1 MKNHIKNI
9 TPPPQMEIG
18 GFHLGRRSLI
28 ININIVESDDGF
40 YEWDSIEI
48 LPLQQTY
55 EGITAALINAKYSN
69 DEMQAITN
77 NMTAKLS
84 LFFEELLVG
93 GGLTNAIKTLKDTYD
108 DSNSTAFKDM
118 QIWRKEAKEI
128 ALQALEFARENGLS

>member
-1 MKNHIKNI
+1 MKQKTTFKPNFVEFVGYRTGRPIRNI
-9 TPPPQMEIG
+9 NLDIVELEDG
-18 GFHLGRRSLI
+18 GFEYI
-28 ININIVESDDGF
+28 KVEVPASM
-40 YEWDSIEI
+40 WN
-48 LPLQQTY
+48 Y

-93 GGLTNAIKTLKDTYD
+93 DGLTSAIKTLKNTYN

-128 ALQALEFARENGLS
+128 AFQALEFARENGLS

>member
-1 MKNHIKNI
+1 MKNHIKDF
-9 TPPPQMEIG
+9 TPPPQIGIG
-18 GFHLGRRSLI
+18 GFHVGRRSLI
-28 ININIVESDDGF
+28 ININVVKSDDGF

-69 DEMQAITN
+69 DDMQAITN

-84 LFFEELLVG
+84 LFFEDLLTK
-93 GGLTNAIKTLKDTYD
+93 GLTDAIKTLKDTYD
-108 DSNSTAFKDM
+108 DSNSSAFRDM

-128 ALQALEFARENGLS
+128 ALQALEFARENGI